1 MAWIFRRSACWFGGP
16 GLPETRNEDITKKLI
31 REFKSMIGTRALEP
45 NSRLP
50 SEREL
55 AVRFG
60 VSRGS
65 LRQALKVLQIMGVIQ
80 QRVGDGT
87 YLSEDSV
94 AVLSEPVEFLC
105 LMDEISYHEL
115 YETRLILEPE
125 LAALA
130 AERADRQDIGAIRA
144 AAEKMEDSVEDPR
157 AYRKPDAEFHAAI
170 AQAAGNRVCE
180 SVFRSFQKS
189 LAESLGWTSKLS
201 DRHEMAASHR
211 RILEARDAE
220 EARRQM
226 KEHLIW
232 GRDLVLL
239 NERAAAKAG
248 REKD

>member
-1 MAWIFRRSACWFGGP
+1 MLGSR
-16 GLPETRNEDITKKLI
+16 LI
-31 REFKSMIGTRALEP
+31 EP
-45 NSRLP
+45 NSKLP
-50 SEREL
+50 PEREL
-55 AVRFG
+55 AVTFG

-65 LRQALKVLQIMGVIQ
+65 LRQALKVLEIMGVIQ

-130 AERADRQDIGAIRA
+130 AERADLHDIGALRSA
-144 AAEKMEDSVEDPR
+144 VERLEESVEDAR
-157 AYRKPDAEFHAAI
+157 AYRKPDAEFHAAV

-189 LAESLGWTSKLS
+189 LTKSLGWTSQLS
-201 DRHEMAASHR
+201 DRHEIAASHR
-211 RILEARDAE
+211 RIFEAIEGRDAE
-220 EARRQM
+220 EARLQM
-226 KEHLIW
+226 KKHLVW
-232 GRDLVLL
+232 GRDLVFR
-239 NERAAAKAG
+239 NEHAEADAADEQG
-248 REKD
+248 

>member
-1 MAWIFRRSACWFGGP
+1 MQ
-16 GLPETRNEDITKKLI
+16 ETRNEDVTKKLI
-31 REFKSMIGTRALEP
+31 REFKKMIASRTLGP

-55 AVRFG
+55 AVTFG

-94 AVLSEPVEFLC
+94 AVLGEPVEFLC

-130 AERADRQDIGAIRA
+130 AERADRQDIGSIRA
-144 AAEKMEDSVEDPR
+144 TVEKMENSLLDPG
-157 AYRKPDAEFHAAI
+157 AYREPDAEFHAAI

-201 DRHEMAASHR
+201 DRNEMAASHR
-211 RILEARDAE
+211 RILEAIEGRDAE

-226 KEHLIW
+226 KSHLEW

-239 NERAAAKAG
+239 TERAKAKKIRDSA
-248 REKD
+248 